1 VARSD
6 RPSERPLLDKLG
18 VKPGARV
25 AVIGVDEL
33 WFRELLATR
42 TDDVAVGRA
51 RQHSDLIFVRVDHR
65 DDLTRVGPLQR
76 SLVPNGAI
84 WVIRPKGSP
93 DIKDVDV
100 IDAGIRAG
108 LVDNKIAS
116 FSETLSAMRLVI
128 PLARR

>member
-1 VARSD
+1 MARSD

-25 AVIGVDEL
+25 AMIGVDEP
-33 WFRELLATR
+33 WFRELLASR

-51 RQHSDLIFVRVDHR
+51 RKDSDLIFVRVNHR
-65 DDLTRVGPLQR
+65 DDLARVGPLQR

-84 WVIRPKGSP
+84 WVIRSKGSP
-93 DIKDVDV
+93 DIKEVEI